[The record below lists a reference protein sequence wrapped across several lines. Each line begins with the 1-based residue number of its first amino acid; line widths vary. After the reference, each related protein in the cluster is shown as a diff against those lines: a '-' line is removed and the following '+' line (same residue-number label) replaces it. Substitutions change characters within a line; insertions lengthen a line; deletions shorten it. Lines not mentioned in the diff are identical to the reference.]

1 MRFVLVNYKTI
12 SVQIIGMIILLIVS
26 NLAVREDSKGGQHE
40 QYRTSNTYKCCAN
53 ESMSKNVE
61 E

>member
-1 MRFVLVNYKTI
+1 
-12 SVQIIGMIILLIVS
+12 MIILLIVS

-61 E
+61 